1 MTLQECLKRVESFQ
15 KASHQL
21 VNEKPTNI
29 SVVEAEFRDTLIRE
43 EVMELH
49 KATIDGDLTGA
60 LDGLADIAY
69 VLFGTVNALGMQ
81 HVFTEAF
88 KRVCES
94 NDTKLTGGRLIKD
107 KVTGKVLK
115 PDTFVPVK
123 LEDLVK

>member
-29 SVVEAEFRDTLIRE
+29 SVTEAEFRDNLIRE
-43 EVMELH
+43 EIQETH
-49 KATIDGDLTGA
+49 KAAIDQDLVEV
-60 LDGLADIAY
+60 LDGLADTAY
-69 VLFGTVNALGMQ
+69 VLFGTINTFGLQ